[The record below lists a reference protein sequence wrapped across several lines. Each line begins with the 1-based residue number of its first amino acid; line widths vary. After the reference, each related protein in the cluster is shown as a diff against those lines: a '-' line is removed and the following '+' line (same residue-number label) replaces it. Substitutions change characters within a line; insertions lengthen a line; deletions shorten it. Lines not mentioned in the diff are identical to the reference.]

1 MNINE
6 VMIGNILFNSITK
19 SKSFNEGLQIVILT
33 SIFYYISKINFK
45 IEFFQDFFNFNKT
58 NKLVFSSSTKD
69 TSKRFRAIMHFISKK
84 NDVSIKKL
92 VEILDVKYCN
102 HTGSY
107 EETKKTGYRV
117 DQTKKFLI
125 DKPDIYG
132 IIYKKDKE
140 IIYENGKSRFEEII
154 YLEVFSN
161 NLSLVKLQEWV
172 EEKLKDYEIL
182 IRSKTVDK
190 QLLVEVAWGQ
200 EDMKINYN
208 SWTSNVKF
216 ENRFFTNKEQI
227 LDKIKFFIENPEW
240 YNERGIPWTLG
251 FLLWGKPGC
260 GKTGF
265 IKALM
270 NLTKR
275 SAISIKLNNKFNI
288 NKLKRI
294 IYDDEINEDL
304 IISQNNRIII
314 FEDIDCMGDIVVD
327 RDIKNNDKT
336 ILEEALKLKYK
347 DKDDLQKISLLET
360 NNDNNLSNILNILD
374 GIQECPGRII
384 IMTTNKPDILDP
396 ALIRSGRI
404 DYKIEFTFATLKD
417 VENIVKF
424 YWDYHEEIKLNS
436 VINLKYSHADI
447 VNFCRLSNDIFETIN
462 HLD

>member
-19 SKSFNEGLQIVILT
+19 TRSFNEGLQIVILT
-33 SIFYYISKINFK
+33 SIFYYMTKINFK
-45 IEFFQDFFNFNKT
+45 TEFFHDFFNFNKT

-69 TSKRFRAIMHFISKK
+69 TSKRFRAIMNFISKK
-84 NDVSIKKL
+84 NDISIKKL
-92 VEILDVKYCN
+92 VEIIDIKYCYQ
-102 HTGSY
+102 TESY

-117 DQTKKFLI
+117 DQTRKFLI

-132 IIYKKDKE
+132 SVYKKDKE
-140 IIYENGKSRFEEII
+140 VVYENGKSKFEEIVF
-154 YLEVFSN
+154 LEVFTN
-161 NLSLVKLQEWV
+161 NLSLLKLQEWV
-172 EEKLKDYEIL
+172 DEKLKDYEIL
-182 IRSKTVDK
+182 IRSKMIDK
-190 QLLVEVAWGQ
+190 QLLVEIGWEK
-200 EDMKINYN
+200 EDVKINYN
-208 SWTSNVKF
+208 NWTSNVKF

-275 SAISIKLNNKFNI
+275 SAISIKLNNKFDM

-314 FEDIDCMGDIVVD
+314 FEDIDCMSDIVID
-327 RDIKNNDKT
+327 REVKTNEKT
-336 ILEEALKLKYK
+336 ILEEALKLKY
-347 DKDDLQKISLLET
+347 KDDLQKISLLET
-360 NNDNNLSNILNILD
+360 NNDNNLSNLLNILD

-384 IMTTNKPDILDP
+384 IMTTNKPELLDP

-417 VENIVKF
+417 VENIIKF
-424 YWDYHEEIKLNS
+424 YWNYHEEIKLNS
-436 VINLKYSHADI
+436 DINLKYSHADI
-447 VNFCRLSNDIFETIN
+447 VNFCRLSNDIFETIS